1 MRRWSGRQIA
11 AALILLACVA
21 VGYVIMSLCFGSW
34 GLAAA
39 VFLAAL
45 GMAILVA
52 AAVLGLPDED
62 DDEEDDG
69 K

>member
-1 MRRWSGRQIA
+1 MKRWSGRQIA

-39 VFLAAL
+39 VFLAAF

-52 AAVLGLPDED
+52 AAVLGLPGE
-62 DDEEDDG
+62 DEEDEEE
-69 K
+69 